1 MSDAK
6 QYEIGRDPFA
16 PRSRWSVGAAAAAH
30 AILIVA
36 VLTLVT
42 SQEVRTVTQ
51 DLVVRLIQDEPPKVQ
66 PTPPKPLPAQPQTA
80 RAPAPPPPVMTAAAE
95 APAPSSFTVAPQPV
109 RPAPTEIAPVS
120 VTAARFDADYL
131 HNPKPVYPSA
141 SRRLGEQGRVLL
153 RVFVSADGQAERVE
167 IRTSSG
173 FPRLDQAA
181 EDAVARWRFVPA
193 RRGDQAVAAWV
204 QVPITFQLES

>member
-1 MSDAK
+1 
-6 QYEIGRDPFA
+6 
-16 PRSRWSVGAAAAAH
+16 VAAH
-30 AILIVA
+30 GLLLAAVLLIVPA
-36 VLTLVT
+36 EQLRQLAAPMT
-42 SQEVRTVTQ
+42 VRF
-51 DLVVRLIQDEPPKVQ
+51 IES
-66 PTPPKPLPAQPQTA
+66 LPELP
-80 RAPAPPPPVMTAAAE
+80 APAPMRPPEVPKPKKIQRPLPDQVLATKSDA
-95 APAPSSFTVAPQPV
+95 APSSFSVPTPPAE
-109 RPAPTEIAPVS
+109 PAPPAPPAPVAT
-120 VTAARFDADYL
+120 VGARFDADYL